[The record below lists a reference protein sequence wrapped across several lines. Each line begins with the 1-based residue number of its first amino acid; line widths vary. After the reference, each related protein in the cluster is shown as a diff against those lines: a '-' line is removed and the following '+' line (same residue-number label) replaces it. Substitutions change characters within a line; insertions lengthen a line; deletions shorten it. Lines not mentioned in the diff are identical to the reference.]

1 MTSPII
7 RVSVEP
13 EEQTNVASNQSES
26 HSVRS
31 AGLGIQGINT
41 KTEVEASEQYLG
53 TRNNTPDHTII
64 SRTHSPASI
73 ASQES

>member
-13 EEQTNVASNQSES
+13 GERTNMPSSQPES
-26 HSVRS
+26 HSLQS
-31 AGLGIQGINT
+31 AGLGIRGINT
-41 KTEVEASEQYLG
+41 KTEDEASEQYLG
-53 TRNNTPDHTII
+53 TRSNTPDHTVIG
-64 SRTHSPASI
+64 RAHSPASI